1 MGETLLGMIMR
12 GGVLMYPILLCSL
25 IGLTFILDRLYTY
38 FRMKLRGFTLT
49 EGVALS
55 LKQGDLDGAL
65 ALVEGEETAGASLL
79 AETLTSAKEKGYDS
93 LFSMFNLACESLLDR
108 MEVSLRGLA
117 TVASISPLLGLLG
130 TVFGM
135 IRAFMQV
142 EAHGGN
148 VSASMLAGGIWEAL
162 LTTAAGLCVA
172 IPCLLFYNYFQER
185 VERVEK
191 QMSSLRK
198 ELENVVGK

>member
-1 MGETLLGMIMR
+1 MAETLLDLIMR
-12 GGVLMYPILLCSL
+12 GGILMFPILLCSL
-25 IGLTFILDRLYTY
+25 IGLTFILDRIYTY
-38 FRMKLRGFTLT
+38 YKLKLRGFTLT
-49 EGVALS
+49 EAVELS
-55 LKQGDLDGAL
+55 LEQGDLDGAL
-65 ALVEGEETAGASLL
+65 GLVEGEETAGATVL
-79 AETLTSAKEKGYDS
+79 AATLMAAKEKGYDS
-93 LFSMFNLACESLLDR
+93 LLSTFNLACESLLDR

-117 TVASISPLLGLLG
+117 TVASVSPLLGLLG

-135 IRAFMQV
+135 IKSFMQV

-185 VERVEK
+185 IGRVEK
-191 QMSSLRK
+191 QLSRLGK